1 MIITFWMSLRFGMVS
16 SVFPPHRGRDGLL
29 SGWTVDDNVQISGRI
44 AVEIG
49 QPVGDI

>member
-1 MIITFWMSLRFGMVS
+1 MSLRFGMLS
-16 SVFPPHRGRDGLL
+16 SVFPPHRVMDGLL
-29 SGWTVDDNVQISGRI
+29 LGWSVDDNVQISGRI